1 MSSYFSVYKYWANI
15 DKFQLD
21 KGRGVIKAVE
31 LWGLVLT
38 FWSQVNEVRLRQ
50 WQIFLEDLL
59 SSRYSFRDWGCSSEK
74 KKNLCPIC
82 LIFLCFFWVIFHQ
95 MGHVLSALQMSSHAA
110 FANTLYPFQR
120 QRYWGTGWLGYSAE
134 VSKVQG
140 AVWGNCSHSVHHDAA
155 YTKQENSSLI
165 HLCHLLKLLVYH
177 C

>member
-74 KKNLCPIC
+74 KKKSLPYMSYIFMLFLSYFPPDGTCAECFTDVISCSFCKHIIPISETK
-82 LIFLCFFWVIFHQ
+82 
-95 MGHVLSALQMSSHAA
+95 VLRHRMVGLFSWS
-110 FANTLYPFQR
+110 FQGPR
-120 QRYWGTGWLGYSAE
+120 G
-134 VSKVQG
+134 
-140 AVWGNCSHSVHHDAA
+140 
-155 YTKQENSSLI
+155 SLR
-165 HLCHLLKLLVYH
+165 
-177 C
+177 

>member
-74 KKNLCPIC
+74 KK
-82 LIFLCFFWVIFHQ
+82 IFALYVLYFYAFFELFSTRWDMCWVLYRCHLMQLLQTHYTHFRDKGTEAQDGWVIQLKFPRSKGQ
-95 MGHVLSALQMSSHAA
+95 SEVTVVIVCTTMLPIQSKR
-110 FANTLYPFQR
+110 TL
-120 QRYWGTGWLGYSAE
+120 
-134 VSKVQG
+134 
-140 AVWGNCSHSVHHDAA
+140 HSYICV
-155 YTKQENSSLI
+155 TF
-165 HLCHLLKLLVYH
+165 
-177 C
+177 